1 METVEKNSAKA
12 WVLAARPKTLA
23 AAVVPVLVG
32 SALSVFLGD
41 GAAFDWRKF
50 KASVRISLPDLWK
63 IDRRRVWLTYR
74 RSTPWESTESGFQK

>member
-12 WVLAARPKTLA
+12 WILAARPKTLA

-41 GAAFDWRKF
+41 GTAFDWRKF
-50 KASVRISLPDLWK
+50 TICFLFASLMQIAANLIK
-63 IDRRRVWLTYR
+63 IFLI
-74 RSTPWESTESGFQK
+74 F